1 MAAAK
6 YNQRTR
12 QEKSDAPLIGPLIVT
27 RDDVQ
32 STHVP
37 DAFCRI
43 VVTRTVCRW
52 SSVNKI
58 ATVQIANPSGRHVHL
73 KRKNVFRLCLVS
85 NIRLDPDCQY
95 MRTDWERKVGSNSR

>member
-32 STHVP
+32 STDVP

-43 VVTRTVCRW
+43 VVTRTV
-52 SSVNKI
+52 
-58 ATVQIANPSGRHVHL
+58 
-73 KRKNVFRLCLVS
+73 
-85 NIRLDPDCQY
+85 
-95 MRTDWERKVGSNSR
+95 